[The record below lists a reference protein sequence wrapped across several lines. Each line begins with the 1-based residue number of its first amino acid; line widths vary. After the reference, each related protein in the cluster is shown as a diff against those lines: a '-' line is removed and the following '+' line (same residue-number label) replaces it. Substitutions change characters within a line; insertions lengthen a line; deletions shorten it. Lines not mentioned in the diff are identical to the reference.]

1 MVGSAEDGEEVMQT
15 RNWRVSLLL
24 WVAVVV
30 GLTAAYWTTA
40 ASMVGVWWSSA
51 TFNHGFLIPAIF
63 GWLVWERRDYL
74 AQVTP
79 SPSSYGLV
87 GLLGAAVLWMLGWLA
102 DVQMVQQFAYIFTI
116 QASVV
121 AVLGLAV
128 TRVILFPLCYLVF
141 CVPFGEELI
150 APMQD
155 FTATFVVAALEIIGI
170 PVFSD
175 GIFISIPRGNFEV
188 AEACSGVRFMIA
200 TLALGTLFANLSFKS
215 WSRRAA
221 LMALVIVIPII
232 ANGIRALGIVMIA
245 HWSNMKYA
253 VGADHIIYGW
263 VFLAIVTIL
272 ILAIGMT
279 FADRKA
285 SDPIVDL
292 ESTAPAKGWAP
303 STVSFS
309 IAALA
314 AITVGISG
322 PAYARVIDGRDVRS
336 AIEAIADPDLG
347 PDWQI
352 IEPRGL
358 RWEPVYR
365 NNDAE
370 LRRSFRHKSGRRVD
384 LYVAYYDRQRPGTEL
399 IQFGNT
405 IAAPD
410 YWGLAGTQTKQI
422 NVRGDDLATVRSRL
436 VAGTRARA
444 VWQWYWIDNQLTTN
458 PYAAKILA
466 ARAKLFHGREA
477 AATLVI
483 ATEMSQLAT
492 GGDRILQGFLESL
505 GRPDAYLE
513 KVGARAEARR
523 GAASGPDGNPD

>member
-1 MVGSAEDGEEVMQT
+1 MPGSAEEGEKTMQA

-24 WVAVVV
+24 WGAVAV
-30 GLTAAYWTTA
+30 GLTAAYWSTA
-40 ASMVGVWWSSA
+40 ASMVNVWWSSA
-51 TFNHGFLIPAIF
+51 TFNHGFLIPLIF

-74 AQVTP
+74 ARVTP

-102 DVQMVQQFAYIFTI
+102 DVQMVQQFAYILTI

-128 TRVILFPLCYLVF
+128 ARAILFPLCYLVF

-155 FTATFVVAALEIIGI
+155 FTAAFVVAALQIIGI

-215 WSRRAA
+215 WRRRAA

-272 ILAIGMT
+272 ILAVGMT
-279 FADRKA
+279 FADRTA
-285 SDPIVDL
+285 SDPLVDL
-292 ESTAPAKGWAP
+292 ESVGPTKGWAP

-314 AITVGISG
+314 AITVGITG

-347 PDWQI
+347 PDWEVV
-352 IEPRGL
+352 EPKGL

-370 LRRSFRHKSGRRVD
+370 LRRSFKHSSGHRVD

-405 IAAPD
+405 VAAPD
-410 YWGLAGTQTKQI
+410 YWGLASTQTRQ
-422 NVRGDDLATVRSRL
+422 VGMQGEDLATVSSRL
-436 VAGTRARA
+436 VAGTRART
-444 VWQWYWIDNQLTTN
+444 VWQWYWIDDRLTTN
-458 PYAAKILA
+458 PYTAKMLA
-466 ARAKLFHGREA
+466 ARAKLFRGREA

-483 ATEMSQLAT
+483 ATEMSQLGT
-492 GGDRILQGFLESL
+492 GADRVLQTFLDSL

-513 KVGARAEARR
+513 QVGARAEARR
-523 GAASGPDGNPD
+523 AAPSGPGGNPD

>member
-1 MVGSAEDGEEVMQT
+1 MSGSAGEGERMMQT
-15 RNWRVSLLL
+15 RNWRISLLL
-24 WVAVVV
+24 WSAVAV
-30 GLTAAYWTTA
+30 GLTAAYWSTA

-63 GWLVWERRDYL
+63 GWLVWERREYL

-87 GLLGAAVLWMLGWLA
+87 GLMGAAVLWMLGWLA

-128 TRVILFPLCYLVF
+128 TRAILFPLCYLIF

-155 FTATFVVAALEIIGI
+155 FTAVFVVASLEIIGI

-200 TLALGTLFANLSFKS
+200 TLALGVLFANLSFKS

-232 ANGIRALGIVMIA
+232 ANGFRALGIVMIA

-285 SDPIVDL
+285 SDPLVDL
-292 ESTAPAKGWAP
+292 KSIHPAKGWAP

-347 PDWQI
+347 PDWEVV
-352 IEPRGL
+352 EPKGIK
-358 RWEPVYR
+358 WEPVYR

-370 LRRSFRHKSGRRVD
+370 LRRSFRHTSGRRVD

-399 IQFGNT
+399 VQFGNT

-410 YWGLAGTQTKQI
+410 YWGLAGTQTRQAS
-422 NVRGDDLATVRSRL
+422 VQGEELTTMSARL

-444 VWQWYWIDNQLTTN
+444 VWQWYWIDDRLTTN
-458 PYAAKILA
+458 PYMAKILA
-466 ARAKLFHGREA
+466 ARAKLFRGREA

-492 GGDRILQGFLESL
+492 GAEQVLQTFLDSL
-505 GRPDAYLE
+505 GQPDAYLE
-513 KVGARAEARR
+513 QVGARAEARKT
-523 GAASGPDGNPD
+523 APSGPDGNQD